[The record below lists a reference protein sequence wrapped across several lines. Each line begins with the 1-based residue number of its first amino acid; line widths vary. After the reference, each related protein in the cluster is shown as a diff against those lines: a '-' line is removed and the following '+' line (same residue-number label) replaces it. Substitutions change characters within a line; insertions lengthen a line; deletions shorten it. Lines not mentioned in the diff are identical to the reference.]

1 MYGFIAAI
9 IATVVGYGLLI
20 LAHDPMVKYGI
31 PIDNLL
37 NHLKMYGVLVFLSM
51 ILVGAAIGVA
61 SSWVATRKYLKL

>member
-1 MYGFIAAI
+1 
-9 IATVVGYGLLI
+9 
-20 LAHDPMVKYGI
+20 MVKYGI

-37 NHLKMYGVLVFLSM
+37 NHLKMYGVLVFFSM

>member
-20 LAHDPMVKYGI
+20 FAHDPMVKYGI

-37 NHLKMYGVLVFLSM
+37 NHLKCTAYWFS
-51 ILVGAAIGVA
+51 
-61 SSWVATRKYLKL
+61 